1 MHLSADGDME
11 GGERVAPHSHTLLR
25 CSHSWYWS
33 EYVLYVFDFSYSEFS
48 LTNLFLQ

>member
-33 EYVLYVFDFSYSEFS
+33 EYVLNVFTFS
-48 LTNLFLQ
+48 